1 MIHILLLILK
11 IIGIILLSVIGL
23 LLTALLVL
31 LFVPVRYRI
40 NLDYHCRFTGR
51 ISAGW
56 LFRLIRLELS
66 YSKEG
71 FRTFAKV
78 LFFSLYDSR
87 KADKTV
93 EESDRTHNKNK
104 NKEKNVFDGMPQ
116 EASGSEEMVS
126 ATDSNI
132 KPKQTYNA
140 GKQAVDTVLEEKPE
154 PIKYSRPA
162 KEDKKDNQTK
172 DKTVKNSKAV
182 KNNKADKFAG
192 KGKKAAMLKNK
203 FRHISCRIKD
213 GIKAAVANKNKLK
226 AKTESIKQIINDA
239 DNKEMMSVIVN
250 QSKTLFK
257 ELMPVKYKVNVHYG
271 FNDPYITGKLLVYI
285 SIIYG
290 LSGVDMNITPDF
302 DNEII
307 EGDIFLKGRIRIY
320 KLLLIAFNIYRN
332 DRFRELVLK
341 R

>member
-23 LLTALLVL
+23 LLTVLLVL

-40 NLDYHCRFTGR
+40 SLDYHSHFTGR
-51 ISAGW
+51 LSAGW

-71 FRTFAKV
+71 FRAFAKV
-78 LFFSLYDSR
+78 LFFSLYDSK
-87 KADKTV
+87 KADKAV
-93 EESDRTHNKNK
+93 EGADRAHKHNK
-104 NKEKNVFDGMPQ
+104 NKEKNVFDGIPQ
-116 EASGSEEMVS
+116 EVSDSEEMVS
-126 ATDSNI
+126 ATDSN
-132 KPKQTYNA
+132 KEKQTYNA

-154 PIKYSRPA
+154 PIKYSRSA
-162 KEDKKDNQTK
+162 KEDKKDNPTK

-182 KNNKADKFAG
+182 KNNKADKSTG
-192 KGKKAAMLKNK
+192 KGKKAATLKNK
-203 FRHISCRIKD
+203 LRQISCRIND

-226 AKTESIKQIINDA
+226 AKTESIKQVINDA

-250 QSKTLFK
+250 QSQALIK

-271 FNDPYITGKLLVYI
+271 FSDPYITGKLLVYI

>member
-11 IIGIILLSVIGL
+11 IIGIILLGVIGL
-23 LLTALLVL
+23 LLTVVLVL

-40 NLDYHCRFTGR
+40 SLDYHSHFTGR
-51 ISAGW
+51 LSAGW
-56 LFRLIRLELS
+56 LFRLIRLELR

-71 FRTFAKV
+71 FRAFAKV
-78 LFFSLYDSR
+78 LFFSLYDSK
-87 KADKTV
+87 KADKAV
-93 EESDRTHNKNK
+93 EGADRTHKHNK

-116 EASGSEEMVS
+116 EASGGEEMVS
-126 ATDSNI
+126 TTDSN
-132 KPKQTYNA
+132 KEKQTYNA
-140 GKQAVDTVLEEKPE
+140 GKQAVDTALEEKPE
-154 PIKYSRPA
+154 PIKYSRSV
-162 KEDKKDNQTK
+162 KEDKKDNPTK
-172 DKTVKNSKAV
+172 DKAV
-182 KNNKADKFAG
+182 KNNKADKSTG
-192 KGKKAAMLKNK
+192 KGKKAATLKNK
-203 FRHISCRIKD
+203 LRQISCRIKG

-226 AKTESIKQIINDA
+226 AKTESIKQVINDA

-250 QSKTLFK
+250 QSQALIK